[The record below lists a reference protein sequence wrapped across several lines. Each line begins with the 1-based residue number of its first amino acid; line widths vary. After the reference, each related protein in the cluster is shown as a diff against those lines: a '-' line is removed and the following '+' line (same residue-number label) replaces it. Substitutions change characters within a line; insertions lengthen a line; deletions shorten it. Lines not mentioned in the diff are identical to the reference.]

1 MTITLSR
8 DYPKADYTIGRLYID
23 GQFFC
28 NTLEDTDRGLTNR
41 MTEQQIRFVK
51 IIARTAIPKG
61 EYQIETTYSPK
72 YKRKMPQ
79 LLHVKGF
86 EGIRIHSG
94 NTADDT
100 EGCIL
105 LGKNTAKGRLTE
117 SRATVQEFERLLQKA
132 GGKATITIV

>member
-1 MTITLSR
+1 MNILLSR
-8 DYPKADYTIGRLYID
+8 DFPKAGYTIGRLYID

-28 NTLEDTDRGLTNR
+28 NTLEDTDRGLTDR
-41 MTEQQIRFVK
+41 MTEKQILFIK

-61 EYQIETTYSPK
+61 TYQIEVTYSPK

-79 LLHVKGF
+79 LMNVKGF

-105 LGKNTAKGRLTE
+105 LGKNTRPGMVTD
-117 SRATVQEFERLLQKA
+117 SRATVSEFEKRLKA
-132 GGKATITIV
+132 AGNKATITIQ